1 MLYLNF
7 TYTLVRTKDTGSEPQ
22 SERSDTENN
31 SNISHPTIETISNK
45 SDKSDDDSSNETV
58 QIIPIIE
65 ENFNLTKKTII
76 HETKII
82 KRMAIKTEKI
92 EVPIAYEE
100 VYANNKKLRIYDK
113 EEEGFLSKV
122 KDTIVHRISTSDDDN
137 IEYHYLPSSSEYSN
151 GSSKPNQTTIQE
163 YYDSSY
169 NTKGEA
175 VVLIEGQ
182 EKNETE
188 KIVPIWGEEI
198 IVRKR
203 KVKLGEVVIRKRR
216 IIESRRIDVDIKKE
230 KVLVEYPD
238 GRKEELKTSLQEE
251 NDIK

>member
-1 MLYLNF
+1 M
-7 TYTLVRTKDTGSEPQ
+7 VRIKDTNSEPK
-22 SERSDTENN
+22 SERSDTGNN
-31 SNISHPTIETISNK
+31 SNTSHPTIDKN
-45 SDKSDDDSSNETV
+45 DKSDDNISTETV
-58 QIIPIIE
+58 QIIPIVE
-65 ENFNLTKKTII
+65 ENCNLTKRTVV
-76 HETKII
+76 HETKIV

-100 VYANNKKLRIYDK
+100 VYVNNKKLRIYDK
-113 EEEGFLSKV
+113 EEEGLLSKI
-122 KDTIVHRISTSDDDN
+122 KDTIAHRVSTSDDDN
-137 IEYHYLPSSSEYSN
+137 IEYHYLPLSSEYSN
-151 GSSKPNQTTIQE
+151 SSSKPDQVQE
-163 YYDSSY
+163 YYDSNY

-203 KVKLGEVVIRKRR
+203 KVKLGEIVIRKRR

-238 GRKEELKTSLQEE
+238 GRKEELKTLPQES
-251 NDIK
+251 DI

>member
-7 TYTLVRTKDTGSEPQ
+7 TYTLVRAKDTSNGPQ
-22 SERSDTENN
+22 SEHSDTENN
-31 SNISHPTIETISNK
+31 SNISHPTV
-45 SDKSDDDSSNETV
+45 ETV

-65 ENFNLTKKTII
+65 ENFNLTKKTVT
-76 HETKII
+76 HEAKIT

-100 VYANNKKLRIYDK
+100 VYVNNKKLRIYDK

-122 KDTIVHRISTSDDDN
+122 KDTIAHRISASDDDN
-137 IEYHYLPSSSEYSN
+137 IEYYHLPSSPEYSN
-151 GSSKPNQTTIQE
+151 GSSNPNQTIQE
-163 YYDSSY
+163 YYDSNY

-175 VVLIEGQ
+175 VVLTEGQ

-188 KIVPIWGEEI
+188 KVVPIWGEEI

-203 KVKLGEVVIRKRR
+203 KVKLGEIVIRKRR

-238 GRKEELKTSLQEE
+238 GRKEELKTSSQE

>member
-1 MLYLNF
+1 MMYLNF
-7 TYTLVRTKDTGSEPQ
+7 TYTLVRTKDTSNGPQ
-22 SERSDTENN
+22 SEHSDTENN
-31 SNISHPTIETISNK
+31 SNISHPTI
-45 SDKSDDDSSNETV
+45 ETV

-65 ENFNLTKKTII
+65 ENFNLTKKTVT
-76 HETKII
+76 HEAKIT

-100 VYANNKKLRIYDK
+100 VYVNNKKLRIYDK

-122 KDTIVHRISTSDDDN
+122 KDTIAHRISASDDDN
-137 IEYHYLPSSSEYSN
+137 IEYYHLPSSPEYSN
-151 GSSKPNQTTIQE
+151 GSSNPNQTIQE
-163 YYDSSY
+163 YYNSNY

-175 VVLIEGQ
+175 VVLTEGQ

-188 KIVPIWGEEI
+188 KVVPIWGEEM

-203 KVKLGEVVIRKRR
+203 KVKLGEIVIRKRR
-216 IIESRRIDVDIKKE
+216 IIESKRIDVDIKKE

-238 GRKEELKTSLQEE
+238 GRKEELKTSSQE

>member
-7 TYTLVRTKDTGSEPQ
+7 TYTLVRTKDTSNGPQ
-22 SERSDTENN
+22 SEHSDTENN
-31 SNISHPTIETISNK
+31 SNISHPTI
-45 SDKSDDDSSNETV
+45 ETV

-65 ENFNLTKKTII
+65 ENFNLTKKTVT
-76 HETKII
+76 HEAKIT

-100 VYANNKKLRIYDK
+100 VYVNNKKLRIYDK

-122 KDTIVHRISTSDDDN
+122 KDTIAHRISASDDDN
-137 IEYHYLPSSSEYSN
+137 IEYYHLPSSPEYSN
-151 GSSKPNQTTIQE
+151 GSSNPNQTIQE
-163 YYDSSY
+163 YYDSNY

-175 VVLIEGQ
+175 VVLTEGQ

-188 KIVPIWGEEI
+188 KVVPIWGEEI
-198 IVRKR
+198 VVRKR
-203 KVKLGEVVIRKRR
+203 KVKLGEIVIRKRR

-238 GRKEELKTSLQEE
+238 GRKEELKTSSQE

>member
-7 TYTLVRTKDTGSEPQ
+7 TYTLVRTKDTSREPQ
-22 SERSDTENN
+22 SERSDTESN

-45 SDKSDDDSSNETV
+45 SDKSDDDISNETV

-65 ENFNLTKKTII
+65 ENFSLTKKAVI
-76 HETKII
+76 HETKIT
-82 KRMAIKTEKI
+82 KRMTMKTERI

-100 VYANNKKLRIYDK
+100 VYVNNKKLRIYDK

-122 KDTIVHRISTSDDDN
+122 KDTIAHRISTSDDDN

-151 GSSKPNQTTIQE
+151 GSSKPSQTIQQ
-163 YYDSSY
+163 YYDSNY

-203 KVKLGEVVIRKRR
+203 KVKLGEIVIRKRR

-238 GRKEELKTSLQEE
+238 GRKEELKTSSQE

>member
-7 TYTLVRTKDTGSEPQ
+7 TYTLVRTKDTSSEPQ
-22 SERSDTENN
+22 SEHSDTENN
-31 SNISHPTIETISNK
+31 SNISHPTI
-45 SDKSDDDSSNETV
+45 ETV

-65 ENFNLTKKTII
+65 ENFNLTKKTVT
-76 HETKII
+76 HEAKIT

-92 EVPIAYEE
+92 GVPIAYEE
-100 VYANNKKLRIYDK
+100 VYVNNKKLRIYDK

-122 KDTIVHRISTSDDDN
+122 KDTIAHRISASDDDN
-137 IEYHYLPSSSEYSN
+137 IEYYHLPSSPEYSN
-151 GSSKPNQTTIQE
+151 GSSNPNQTIQE
-163 YYDSSY
+163 HYDSNY

-175 VVLIEGQ
+175 VVLTEGQ

-188 KIVPIWGEEI
+188 KVVPIWGEEI

-203 KVKLGEVVIRKRR
+203 KVKLGEIVIRKRR
-216 IIESRRIDVDIKKE
+216 IIKSRRIDVDIKKE

>member
-1 MLYLNF
+1 MMYLNF
-7 TYTLVRTKDTGSEPQ
+7 TYTLVRTKDTSNGPQ
-22 SERSDTENN
+22 SEHSDTENN
-31 SNISHPTIETISNK
+31 SNISHPTI
-45 SDKSDDDSSNETV
+45 ETV

-65 ENFNLTKKTII
+65 ENFNLTKKTVT
-76 HETKII
+76 HEAKIT

-100 VYANNKKLRIYDK
+100 VYVNNKKLRIYDK

-122 KDTIVHRISTSDDDN
+122 KDTIAHRISASDDDN
-137 IEYHYLPSSSEYSN
+137 IEYYHLPSSPEYSN
-151 GSSKPNQTTIQE
+151 GSSNPNQTIQE
-163 YYDSSY
+163 YYDSNY

-175 VVLIEGQ
+175 VVLTEGQ

-188 KIVPIWGEEI
+188 KVVPIWGEEI

-203 KVKLGEVVIRKRR
+203 KVKLGEIVIRKRR

-238 GRKEELKTSLQEE
+238 GHKEELKTSPQE

>member
-1 MLYLNF
+1 M
-7 TYTLVRTKDTGSEPQ
+7 VRTKDTSSEPK
-22 SERSDTENN
+22 SERSDTGNN

-45 SDKSDDDSSNETV
+45 NDKSDDNISNETV
-58 QIIPIIE
+58 QIIPIVE
-65 ENFNLTKKTII
+65 ENCNLTKKTVV
-76 HETKII
+76 HETKIV

-92 EVPIAYEE
+92 EVPITYEE
-100 VYANNKKLRIYDK
+100 VYVNNKKLRIYDK
-113 EEEGFLSKV
+113 EEEGLLSKI
-122 KDTIVHRISTSDDDN
+122 KDTIAHRVSTSDDDN
-137 IEYHYLPSSSEYSN
+137 IEYHYLPLSSEYSN
-151 GSSKPNQTTIQE
+151 GSSKPNQIQE
-163 YYDSSY
+163 YYDSNY

-175 VVLIEGQ
+175 VVLVEGQ

-203 KVKLGEVVIRKRR
+203 KVKLGEIVIRKRR

-238 GRKEELKTSLQEE
+238 GRKEELKTSPQES
-251 NDIK
+251 DIK

>member
-7 TYTLVRTKDTGSEPQ
+7 TYTLVRTKDTSSEPQ

-45 SDKSDDDSSNETV
+45 SDKSDDDISNETV
-58 QIIPIIE
+58 QIIPVIE
-65 ENFNLTKKTII
+65 ENFNLTKKTVS
-76 HETKII
+76 HETKIT

-100 VYANNKKLRIYDK
+100 VYVNNKKLRIYDK

-122 KDTIVHRISTSDDDN
+122 KDTIAHHISTSDDDN
-137 IEYHYLPSSSEYSN
+137 IEYHYLTSSSEYSN
-151 GSSKPNQTTIQE
+151 GSSKPNQTIQE
-163 YYDSSY
+163 YQDSNY
-169 NTKGEA
+169 YTKGET

-203 KVKLGEVVIRKRR
+203 KVKLGEIVIRKRR

-238 GRKEELKTSLQEE
+238 GRKEELKTSPQE

>member
-1 MLYLNF
+1 MMYLNF
-7 TYTLVRTKDTGSEPQ
+7 TYTLVRTKDTSNGPQ
-22 SERSDTENN
+22 SEHSDTENN
-31 SNISHPTIETISNK
+31 SNISHPTI
-45 SDKSDDDSSNETV
+45 ETV

-65 ENFNLTKKTII
+65 ENFNLTKKTVT
-76 HETKII
+76 HEAKIT

-100 VYANNKKLRIYDK
+100 VYVNNKKLRIYDK

-122 KDTIVHRISTSDDDN
+122 KDTIAHRISASDDDN
-137 IEYHYLPSSSEYSN
+137 IEYYHLPSSPEYSN
-151 GSSKPNQTTIQE
+151 GSSNPNQIIQE
-163 YYDSSY
+163 YYDSNY

-175 VVLIEGQ
+175 VVLTEGQ

-188 KIVPIWGEEI
+188 KVVPIWGEEI

-203 KVKLGEVVIRKRR
+203 KVKLGEIVIRKRR

-238 GRKEELKTSLQEE
+238 GRKEELKTSSQE

>member
-1 MLYLNF
+1 MPYL
-7 TYTLVRTKDTGSEPQ
+7 TLHIQLAGTKDTSSEPQ
-22 SERSDTENN
+22 SQHSDTGNN
-31 SNISHPTIETISNK
+31 SNIPHHTIEIISNK
-45 SDKSDDDSSNETV
+45 NDKSDDNISNETA

-65 ENFNLTKKTII
+65 ENFNLTKKTVI
-76 HETKII
+76 HETKIV
-82 KRMAIKTEKI
+82 KRRAIKTEKI

-113 EEEGFLSKV
+113 EEEGLLSKI
-122 KDTIVHRISTSDDDN
+122 KYTIAHHVSTSDDDN
-137 IEYHYLPSSSEYSN
+137 IEYHYLPLPSEYSN
-151 GSSKPNQTTIQE
+151 GSSKPNQIQE
-163 YYDSSY
+163 YYDSNY

-203 KVKLGEVVIRKRR
+203 KVKLGEIVIRKRR
-216 IIESRRIDVDIKKE
+216 IIENRRIDVDIKKE

-238 GRKEELKTSLQEE
+238 GRKEELKASLQES
-251 NDIK
+251 DIK

>member
-7 TYTLVRTKDTGSEPQ
+7 TYTLVRTKDTSREPQ

-45 SDKSDDDSSNETV
+45 SDKSDDDISSETV

-65 ENFNLTKKTII
+65 ENFNLTKKTVI
-76 HETKII
+76 HETKIT
-82 KRMAIKTEKI
+82 KRMAIKTGRI

-100 VYANNKKLRIYDK
+100 VYVNNKKLRIYDK

-122 KDTIVHRISTSDDDN
+122 KDTIAHRISTSDDDN

-151 GSSKPNQTTIQE
+151 GSSKPNQTIQQ
-163 YYDSSY
+163 YYDSNY

-182 EKNETE
+182 EKKETE

-203 KVKLGEVVIRKRR
+203 KVKLGEIVIRKRR

-238 GRKEELKTSLQEE
+238 GHKEELKTSSQE

>member
-7 TYTLVRTKDTGSEPQ
+7 TYTLVRTKDTSNGPQ
-22 SERSDTENN
+22 SEQSDTENN
-31 SNISHPTIETISNK
+31 SNISHPTI
-45 SDKSDDDSSNETV
+45 ETV

-65 ENFNLTKKTII
+65 ENFNLTKKTVT
-76 HETKII
+76 HEAKIT

-100 VYANNKKLRIYDK
+100 VYVNNKKLRIYDK

-122 KDTIVHRISTSDDDN
+122 KDTIAHRISASDDDN
-137 IEYHYLPSSSEYSN
+137 IEYYHLPSSPEYSN
-151 GSSKPNQTTIQE
+151 GSSNPNQTIQE
-163 YYDSSY
+163 YYDSNY

-175 VVLIEGQ
+175 VVLTEGQ

-188 KIVPIWGEEI
+188 KVVPIWGEEI

-203 KVKLGEVVIRKRR
+203 KVKLGEIVIRKRR

-238 GRKEELKTSLQEE
+238 GRKEELITSSQE

>member
-7 TYTLVRTKDTGSEPQ
+7 TYTLVRTKDTSNGPQ
-22 SERSDTENN
+22 SEHSDTENN
-31 SNISHPTIETISNK
+31 SNISHPTV
-45 SDKSDDDSSNETV
+45 ETV

-65 ENFNLTKKTII
+65 ENFNLTKKTVT
-76 HETKII
+76 HEAKIT

-100 VYANNKKLRIYDK
+100 VYVNNKKLRIYDK

-122 KDTIVHRISTSDDDN
+122 RDTIAHRISASDDDN
-137 IEYHYLPSSSEYSN
+137 IEYYHLPSSPEYSN
-151 GSSKPNQTTIQE
+151 GSSNPNQTIQE
-163 YYDSSY
+163 YYDSNY

-175 VVLIEGQ
+175 VVLTEGQ

-188 KIVPIWGEEI
+188 KVVPIWGEEI

-203 KVKLGEVVIRKRR
+203 KVKLGEIVIRKRR

-238 GRKEELKTSLQEE
+238 GRKEELKTSSQE

>member
-7 TYTLVRTKDTGSEPQ
+7 TYTLVRTKDTSNGPQ
-22 SERSDTENN
+22 SEHSDTENN
-31 SNISHPTIETISNK
+31 SNISHPTI
-45 SDKSDDDSSNETV
+45 ETV

-65 ENFNLTKKTII
+65 ENFNLTKKTVT
-76 HETKII
+76 HEAKIT

-100 VYANNKKLRIYDK
+100 VYVNNKKLRIYDK

-122 KDTIVHRISTSDDDN
+122 KDTIAHRISASDDDN
-137 IEYHYLPSSSEYSN
+137 IEYYHLPSSPEYSN
-151 GSSKPNQTTIQE
+151 GSSNPNQTIQE
-163 YYDSSY
+163 YYDSNY

-175 VVLIEGQ
+175 VVLTEGQ

-188 KIVPIWGEEI
+188 KVVPIWGEEI

-203 KVKLGEVVIRKRR
+203 KVKLGEIVIRKRR

-238 GRKEELKTSLQEE
+238 GRKEELKTPSQE

>member
-7 TYTLVRTKDTGSEPQ
+7 TYTLVRTKDTSNGPQ
-22 SERSDTENN
+22 SEHSDTENN
-31 SNISHPTIETISNK
+31 SNISHPTI
-45 SDKSDDDSSNETV
+45 ETV

-65 ENFNLTKKTII
+65 ENFNLTKKTVT
-76 HETKII
+76 HEAKIT

-100 VYANNKKLRIYDK
+100 VYVNNKKLRIYDK

-122 KDTIVHRISTSDDDN
+122 KDTIAHRISASDDDN
-137 IEYHYLPSSSEYSN
+137 IEYYHLPSSPEYSN
-151 GSSKPNQTTIQE
+151 GSSNPNQTIQE
-163 YYDSSY
+163 YYDSNY

-175 VVLIEGQ
+175 VVLTEGQ

-188 KIVPIWGEEI
+188 KVVPIWGEEI

-203 KVKLGEVVIRKRR
+203 KVKLGEIVIRKRR

-238 GRKEELKTSLQEE
+238 GRKEELKTSSQE

>member
-7 TYTLVRTKDTGSEPQ
+7 TYTLVRTKDTSNGPQ
-22 SERSDTENN
+22 SEHSDTENN
-31 SNISHPTIETISNK
+31 SNISHPTV
-45 SDKSDDDSSNETV
+45 ETV

-65 ENFNLTKKTII
+65 ENFNLTKKTVT
-76 HETKII
+76 HEAKIT

-100 VYANNKKLRIYDK
+100 VYINNKKLRIYDK
-113 EEEGFLSKV
+113 EGEGFLSKV
-122 KDTIVHRISTSDDDN
+122 KDTIAHRISASDDDN
-137 IEYHYLPSSSEYSN
+137 IEYYHLPSSPEYSN
-151 GSSKPNQTTIQE
+151 GSSNPNQTIQE
-163 YYDSSY
+163 YYDSNY

-175 VVLIEGQ
+175 VVLTEGQ

-188 KIVPIWGEEI
+188 KVVPIWGEEI

-203 KVKLGEVVIRKRR
+203 KVKLGEIVIRKRR

-238 GRKEELKTSLQEE
+238 GRKEELKTSSQE

>member
-1 MLYLNF
+1 MANCYKLCYIITLHIQ
-7 TYTLVRTKDTGSEPQ
+7 LVRTKDTSSGPQ
-22 SERSDTENN
+22 SERSDAGNN
-31 SNISHPTIETISNK
+31 SNISHHTIETISNK
-45 SDKSDDDSSNETV
+45 NDKSDDNISNETA
-58 QIIPIIE
+58 QIIPIVE
-65 ENFNLTKKTII
+65 ENFNLTKKTVV
-76 HETKII
+76 HETKIV
-82 KRMAIKTEKI
+82 KRIAIKTEKI

-113 EEEGFLSKV
+113 EEEGLLSKI
-122 KDTIVHRISTSDDDN
+122 KDTIAHRVSTSDDDN
-137 IEYHYLPSSSEYSN
+137 IEYHYLPLPSKYSN
-151 GSSKPNQTTIQE
+151 GSS
-163 YYDSSY
+163 DSNY

-175 VVLIEGQ
+175 VALIEGQ

-203 KVKLGEVVIRKRR
+203 KVKLGEIVIRKRR

-238 GRKEELKTSLQEE
+238 GHKEELKTSPQES
-251 NDIK
+251 DIK

>member
-7 TYTLVRTKDTGSEPQ
+7 TYTLVRTKDTSNGPQ
-22 SERSDTENN
+22 SEHSDTENN
-31 SNISHPTIETISNK
+31 SNISHPTI
-45 SDKSDDDSSNETV
+45 ETV

-65 ENFNLTKKTII
+65 ENFNLTKKTVT
-76 HETKII
+76 HEAKIT

-100 VYANNKKLRIYDK
+100 VYVNNKKLRIYDK
-113 EEEGFLSKV
+113 EEEGLLSKI
-122 KDTIVHRISTSDDDN
+122 KDTIAHYVSTSDDDN

-151 GSSKPNQTTIQE
+151 GSSKPNQTIQQ
-163 YYDSSY
+163 YYDSNY

-182 EKNETE
+182 EKKETE

-203 KVKLGEVVIRKRR
+203 KVKLGEIVIRKRR

-238 GRKEELKTSLQEE
+238 GRKEELKTSSQE

>member
-1 MLYLNF
+1 MMYLNF
-7 TYTLVRTKDTGSEPQ
+7 TYTLVRTKDTSNGPQ
-22 SERSDTENN
+22 SEHSDTENN
-31 SNISHPTIETISNK
+31 SNISHPTI
-45 SDKSDDDSSNETV
+45 ETV

-65 ENFNLTKKTII
+65 ENFNLTKKTVT
-76 HETKII
+76 HEAKIT

-100 VYANNKKLRIYDK
+100 VYVNNKKLRIYDK

-122 KDTIVHRISTSDDDN
+122 KDTIAHRISASDDDN
-137 IEYHYLPSSSEYSN
+137 IEYYHLPSSPEYSN
-151 GSSKPNQTTIQE
+151 GSSNPNQTIQE
-163 YYDSSY
+163 YYDSNY

-175 VVLIEGQ
+175 VVLTEGQ

-188 KIVPIWGEEI
+188 KVVPIWGEEI

-203 KVKLGEVVIRKRR
+203 KVKLGEIVIRKRR

-238 GRKEELKTSLQEE
+238 GHKEELKTSSQE